1 MVAELTTFVGLD
13 VSERRIEAH
22 VRPQALRR
30 GFATGPEG
38 LAALLA
44 WLTELAAPLIVLEA
58 TGGLEK
64 PLARCLAEAGLAV
77 AVVNPRHVRQFAKG
91 LALLAKTDRL
101 DAAVI
106 ARYGELARPVP
117 RPPASE
123 PEGRLQAL
131 VLRRQ
136 HLARQANAEGNR
148 LRRAQ
153 DPAVRHSLE
162 EHLRWLK
169 AELARLDE
177 LVAAAIA
184 AEPAWRAKA
193 AILASVPGVG
203 PCTCASLL
211 GLLPELG
218 ARDAK
223 RIASLTGLAPV
234 AHDSGSLRGKR
245 SVQGGRAAVRRVLYM
260 AALVATRHNPL
271 LRTYYRRLVA
281 AGKAKKLALVASMR
295 KLLVI
300 LNAMVRDGTVWDQD
314 RMPAPL

>member
-91 LALLAKTDRL
+91 LGLLAKTDRL

-117 RPPASE
+117 RPTRQRAGRPPAGFGPAS
-123 PEGRLQAL
+123 PASRTASQ
-131 VLRRQ
+131 RRGQ
-136 HLARQANAEGNR
+136 
-148 LRRAQ
+148 
-153 DPAVRHSLE
+153 PAAPS
-162 EHLRWLK
+162 
-169 AELARLDE
+169 
-177 LVAAAIA
+177 
-184 AEPAWRAKA
+184 
-193 AILASVPGVG
+193 PG
-203 PCTCASLL
+203 P
-211 GLLPELG
+211 
-218 ARDAK
+218 
-223 RIASLTGLAPV
+223 
-234 AHDSGSLRGKR
+234 
-245 SVQGGRAAVRRVLYM
+245 GG
-260 AALVATRHNPL
+260 AALP
-271 LRTYYRRLVA
+271 
-281 AGKAKKLALVASMR
+281 
-295 KLLVI
+295 
-300 LNAMVRDGTVWDQD
+300 
-314 RMPAPL
+314 